1 MKRLFFLT
9 IILTGISFMVS
20 SCEKCTV
27 CTAASLT
34 GETVDEYCGNELDVR
49 DFEDFFIDSVQDIEQ
64 AAYCERGPY
73 ED

>member
-9 IILTGISFMVS
+9 IILTAFSFMVS

-27 CTAASLT
+27 CTASSLT

-49 DFEDFFIDSVQDIEQ
+49 DFEEFFIDSVLDIEQ

>member
-49 DFEDFFIDSVQDIEQ
+49 DFEDFFIDSVEDIEQ
-64 AAYCERGPY
+64 AAYCERGPF